1 MQPLGATLTAV
12 NYTDWPFDWVGV
24 ARVAEPDKAMAADRV
39 TAFGASGQMCCVSL
53 PAKWQPGM
61 ELVVQTQ
68 DGTHAKSAKEWGQ
81 EHIPII
87 KHRVAVPRYDSSDVG
102 TVWVQLLPGGK
113 VELVVSR
120 FDPTHAQWP
129 GKVKGWPVP
138 TVEYRRKIWDRDMK
152 EKKMY
157 LETVRREVA
166 EFESYGQDKIKKM
179 WDMDKFHF
187 PENIKGFAGADDPEY
202 RKSKKKEL
210 QEDLIRW
217 QREVERYER
226 LKP

>member
-1 MQPLGATLTAV
+1 MMRLALLVLLAGCSSLGAGQQLGATLTAV

-24 ARVAEPDKAMAADRV
+24 ARVAEPEKAMAADRV

-68 DGTHAKSAKEWGQ
+68 DGTRAKNSDEWDKEK
-81 EHIPII
+81 IPTI

-129 GKVKGWPVP
+129 GKVKGWPQP
-138 TVEYRRKIWDRDMK
+138 TVEFRRKIWSEELARERKLLNTMQEALKRTDIPLEKR
-152 EKKMY
+152 KKMEWVVADINQKIDM
-157 LETVRREVA
+157 LER
-166 EFESYGQDKIKKM
+166 
-179 WDMDKFHF
+179 
-187 PENIKGFAGADDPEY
+187 N
-202 RKSKKKEL
+202 
-210 QEDLIRW
+210 
-217 QREVERYER
+217 
-226 LKP
+226 KP

>member
-1 MQPLGATLTAV
+1 MMRLVPLVLLAGCSSLGAGQQLGATLTAV

-24 ARVAEPDKAMAADRV
+24 ARVAEPEKAMAADRV

-68 DGTHAKSAKEWGQ
+68 DGTRAKNSDEWDKEK
-81 EHIPII
+81 IPTIN
-87 KHRVAVPRYDSSDVG
+87 HRVAVPRYDSSDVG

-120 FDPTHAQWP
+120 YAPTHAQWP

-138 TVEYRRKIWDRDMK
+138 TVEFRRKIWDRDHGEYMRRVK
-152 EKKMY
+152 RFEEGAKQSKDPNEAQKFLESAEWARQQAKKM
-157 LETVRREVA
+157 EPR
-166 EFESYGQDKIKKM
+166 
-179 WDMDKFHF
+179 
-187 PENIKGFAGADDPEY
+187 P
-202 RKSKKKEL
+202 
-210 QEDLIRW
+210 
-217 QREVERYER
+217 
-226 LKP
+226 